1 MVFCTDM
8 DLHPT
13 ESEHDPEPLLLTVA
27 QAAHWLGVSEAF
39 IHKLKRHDKITPVKL
54 GRATRYRTDE
64 IKGLAAGGVS
74 F

>member
-8 DLHPT
+8 DLHPA
-13 ESEHDPEPLLLTVA
+13 ESEHPFEPILLTVA
-27 QAAHWLGVSEAF
+27 QAARRLGVSEAF

-54 GRATRYRTDE
+54 GQATRYRTDE
-64 IKGLAAGGVS
+64 IDGLAAGGVS